1 MGGVMPV
8 ERRGVKGFEL
18 FPWNSPRV
26 ERPGWVR
33 LELAVGF
40 LFLILILIF
49 FLISP
54 ATTGEIKSK
63 IKITIMIKKP
73 AD

>member
-40 LFLILILIF
+40 LFLILIF